1 MDILTIAMLAIF
13 VGALVYGYRLM
24 LKKGTDNFYRL
35 MAETNKRHGTS
46 FGTTRDDVH
55 TVLGVNALYGVMA
68 FDQQNRKIA
77 YVTKSGKVTEVLD
90 FSYLANWQTKWV
102 EKTVASESP
111 SLMGSHV
118 EMKTRQ
124 QNVVIEFGT
133 NDLKRPRIMVPV
145 PSKKYAEEW
154 SQRLSV
160 LLR

>member
-1 MDILTIAMLAIF
+1 MNILTIAMVAIF
-13 VGALVYGYRLM
+13 IGALVYGYRLM

-35 MAETNKRHGTS
+35 MADTNKRHGTS

-55 TVLGVNALYGVMA
+55 TVLGVNALHGVMA

-90 FSYLANWQTKWV
+90 FSYFANWQTRWV

-124 QNVVIEFGT
+124 QDVVIEFGT
-133 NDLKRPRIMVPV
+133 NDLKRPRIIRSEERRVGKECPV
-145 PSKKYAEEW
+145 
-154 SQRLSV
+154 
-160 LLR
+160 